1 MNKRK
6 EKGNSLLN
14 AILIVLIICACGVIY
29 FLIKSG
35 DTGIQSGYITNQNG
49 IQPYYPYTE
58 VEKNTTIASNS
69 EVKLSNKIP
78 YENAENTS
86 TTPPISTNTYDR
98 YFYNQLKD
106 FGKGM
111 YNAIVDNTSALKNG
125 YDTIDL
131 GTSQENYDSQF
142 QSSWDAISMDRPEI
156 FYVDTKKVSLIT
168 KTSESIIGKKKY
180 QYSLQ
185 PQKDQ
190 NYFLSCWTT
199 ANSVQSAINEVES
212 NANQVLNN
220 AKNYSS
226 TYEKVKYIHDYI
238 IENTEYNQQTDVNN
252 SDIYGCLIKKR
263 VVCEGYAKTFKYL
276 LDHLGIPCIMVC
288 GNGIGDDGN
297 SEFHAWNYV
306 MMDDGYWYAVD
317 STWDDPIIIGNG
329 TISDSIKHRYF
340 LVGSNNF
347 FENHHEDGDVSGT
360 GQAFKYPEIS
370 KTDYKR

>member
-1 MNKRK
+1 MNKKK
-6 EKGNSLLN
+6 ETGNSAVN
-14 AILIVLIICACGVIY
+14 AILIILIICACGVIY
-29 FLIKSG
+29 FLITSE
-35 DTGIQSGYITNQNG
+35 DANIPIGYATNENG
-49 IQPYYPYTE
+49 IQPYFPFTE
-58 VEKNTTIASNS
+58 IEKNTTITSNS
-69 EVKLSNKIP
+69 EVHLSNQIQ
-78 YENAENTS
+78 YENKDNS
-86 TTPPISTNTYDR
+86 TETPVVSTNNYDR
-98 YFYNQLKD
+98 YFYNQLQD

-111 YNAIVDNTSALKNG
+111 YNAIVNNTAALKNG
-125 YDTIDL
+125 YDQIDL

-156 FYVDTKKVSLIT
+156 FYVETKKVSLVT

-180 QYSLQ
+180 QYVLQ
-185 PQKDQ
+185 PQSGQ

-199 ANSVQSAINEVES
+199 ANAVNSAVNEVETK
-212 NANQVLNN
+212 AKQVLTSANN
-220 AKNYSS
+220 NST

-238 IENTEYNQQTDVNN
+238 IENTEYNQQNDVNN
-252 SDIYGCLIKKR
+252 SDIYGCLIKQK

-276 LDHLGIPCIMVC
+276 LDQLGIPCVMIC
-288 GNGIGDDGN
+288 GDGVGDDGR

-340 LVGSNNF
+340 LVGSNEF
-347 FENHHEDGDVSGT
+347 FKNHFEDGDVSGT
-360 GQAFKYPEIS
+360 GQKFKYPEIS